1 MKSTNGIFK
10 GIVTLT
16 FLFIGLCFANCSDK
30 DGGGGSIVGNTYKNH
45 DFYLDEDGWGWDNT
59 TTITFK
65 TSSSCE
71 IKSWGYDYTDYDK
84 ERFSWTKTCSYKV
97 SGNTI
102 TVINSPLYYN
112 PIDQDFINHGS
123 YLETSSGDIYYK
135 Q

>member
-1 MKSTNGIFK
+1 MKRTNSIFK
-10 GIVTLT
+10 GIISLIFVL
-16 FLFIGLCFANCSDK
+16 IGLCFANCSDEN
-30 DGGGGSIVGNTYKNH
+30 GGGGSIVGNTYKNH

-71 IKSWGYDYTDYDK
+71 IKAWGYDYTDYDK
-84 ERFSWTKTCSYKV
+84 ERFSWTEICSYKV

-102 TVINSPLYYN
+102 TIIDSPLYYY
-112 PIDQDFINHGS
+112 PVDQDFINHGS
-123 YLETSSGDIYYK
+123 YIETSSGDIYYK